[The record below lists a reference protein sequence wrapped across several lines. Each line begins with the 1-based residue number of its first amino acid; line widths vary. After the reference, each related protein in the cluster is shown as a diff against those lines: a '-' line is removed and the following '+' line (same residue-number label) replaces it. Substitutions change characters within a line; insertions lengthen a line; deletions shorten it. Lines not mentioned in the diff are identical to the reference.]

1 MPAIQTRN
9 ADMQML
15 GGADHLR
22 SLDRNF
28 LFEAYHNSSNSFT
41 AETVLGLDTQ
51 RLNHAPEYFLLAS
64 NILTV
69 MEAGVYLFNLRS
81 AMQMSGGVAGQAAF
95 YLQQDP
101 ATGTFATVPAAL
113 SYVYLPANLNA
124 SVQIV
129 VPLLV
134 GFNYRYR
141 IAAIRTSGTGTVSTV
156 NQTTTL
162 SAILL
167 YNNT

>member
-15 GGADHLR
+15 GYPDHLR
-22 SLDRNF
+22 AQDRNF
-28 LFEAYHNSSNSFT
+28 IFEAYHNSSNSFT
-41 AETVLGLDTQ
+41 AEAVLGLDTI
-51 RLNHAPEYFLLAS
+51 RLNHAPEYFQLAAS
-64 NILTV
+64 VLTID
-69 MEAGVYLFNLRS
+69 EAGVYLFNLRS
-81 AMQMSGGVAGQAAF
+81 TMTMSGGAAGQAAF

-101 ATGTFATVPAAL
+101 ATGTFTTVLAAL
-113 SYVYLPANLNA
+113 AYVYLPASLNA

-134 GFNYRYR
+134 GENYRYR
-141 IAAIRTSGTGTVSTV
+141 IAAIRTSGAGTISTLS
-156 NQTTTL
+156 QTTTL
-162 SAILL
+162 STLLL